1 MKRLSDLRIQ
11 FRPFLKLNS
20 VFLLSMILLRVFE
33 LDFNCV
39 HVYRSE
45 PPNLTDKKYFDV
57 ATNPGEQNRFAFLS
71 VKEWIA

>member
-1 MKRLSDLRIQ
+1 MQSTIQACDILALLISEEGNYFLTLSWYR
-11 FRPFLKLNS
+11 
-20 VFLLSMILLRVFE
+20 FLLVHA

-57 ATNPGEQNRFAFLS
+57 ATNPGEQTRFAFLS
-71 VKEWIA
+71 V